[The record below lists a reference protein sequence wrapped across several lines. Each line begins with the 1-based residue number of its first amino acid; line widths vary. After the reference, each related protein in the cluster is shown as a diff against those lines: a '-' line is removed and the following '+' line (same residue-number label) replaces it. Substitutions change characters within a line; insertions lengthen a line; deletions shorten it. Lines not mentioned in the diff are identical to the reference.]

1 MPYSA
6 LPLRLVVSIAVIHD
20 PMNAK
25 LGRMFEPFIF
35 GHRIRVVIFFQQID
49 GFLCET
55 VADASGET
63 VVIHLYCLNASGYGK
78 PDSYIKGN
86 EKQDRVGFC

>member
-78 PDSYIKGN
+78 S
-86 EKQDRVGFC
+86 